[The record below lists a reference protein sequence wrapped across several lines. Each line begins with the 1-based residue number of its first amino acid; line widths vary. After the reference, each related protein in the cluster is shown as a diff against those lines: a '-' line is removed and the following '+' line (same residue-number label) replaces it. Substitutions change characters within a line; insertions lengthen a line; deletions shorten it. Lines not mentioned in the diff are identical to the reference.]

1 MANHPLWQEEYWLPL
16 MQLYLKKPVG
26 VKTIYSRSMVEL
38 ALELNIEPQFLY
50 EQMFWLRRHST
61 PSLNLL
67 WNKFVNHLKRL
78 NAEVEQLRLMRGF
91 NHADEFYRGVETKD
105 TWQNDFKPLTDYYAD
120 CHDGKYMLMP
130 LHLVIILDLYFHLT
144 PITMVTE
151 TSEIQDLAK
160 LTDITP
166 EVIVDVMDAFQQ
178 CDPYFNRV
186 TLEVS
191 PLFESCH
198 DIWQRYGNGNPQQL
212 AALASQLKEYFRK

>member
-26 VKTIYSRSMVEL
+26 VKAIYSRAMVEL

-50 EQMFWLRRHST
+50 EQMFRLRRHST

-67 WNKFVNHLKRL
+67 WDKFANHSKKL

-91 NHADEFYRGVETKD
+91 NHPDEFYRGVEIKD
-105 TWQNDFKPLTDYYAD
+105 TWQNDFKWLKNYCDENNK
-120 CHDGKYMLMP
+120 HSLMP
-130 LHLVIILDLYFHLT
+130 IHMIVILDLYFRLT

-151 TSEIQDLAK
+151 TPEIQDLAK
-160 LTDITP
+160 IMDIQP
-166 EVIVDVMDAFQQ
+166 ELIVDVMDTFQQ
-178 CDPYFNRV
+178 CDPYLNRI
-186 TLEVS
+186 TFEIS
-191 PLFESCH
+191 PLFDSCH
-198 DIWQRYGNGNPQQL
+198 EIWQRYGNGNPQEL

>member
-1 MANHPLWQEEYWLPL
+1 
-16 MQLYLKKPVG
+16 
-26 VKTIYSRSMVEL
+26 
-38 ALELNIEPQFLY
+38 
-50 EQMFWLRRHST
+50 MFRLRRHST

-67 WNKFVNHLKRL
+67 WDKFTNHLKKL

-105 TWQNDFKPLTDYYAD
+105 TWQNDFRPLKDDNASK
-120 CHDGKYMLMP
+120 HVLMP
-130 LHLVIILDLYFHLT
+130 LHLIIILDLYFHLT

-160 LTDITP
+160 LTDITA
-166 EVIVDVMDAFQQ
+166 EVIVEVMDTFQQ
-178 CDPYFNRV
+178 CDPYFNRI

-191 PLFESCH
+191 PLFDSCH
-198 DIWQRYGNGNPQQL
+198 EIWQRYGNGNPQEL